1 MVTTF
6 PYTRYACP
14 CSETPS
20 AAPPS
25 LLKKRASQHIQVSTS
40 GEEQEVGEEGGTF
53 DPHDARADYSLYAL
67 DQLLFCD
74 ECNHT
79 RCAKCWSEETLYW
92 YCPSCLF
99 EVPSSGVKSD
109 GNR

>member
-1 MVTTF
+1 MAAL

-14 CSETPS
+14 CSETTS
-20 AAPPS
+20 AAPAS
-25 LLKKRASQHIQVSTS
+25 LLNKKTSQHIQNEAP
-40 GEEQEVGEEGGTF
+40 GEEEEDEGGAF
-53 DPHDARADYSLYAL
+53 HPHDMRANFSLYPL

-99 EVPSSGVKSD
+99 EVPSSGVKGD